1 MEQEDKNLHAQQ
13 PDEAQTPA
21 KQPEPKGYEAYLSLF
36 DLVRMLAVITLMF
49 VFFFRVN
56 GVSGS
61 SMYPTLVDKDYLVL
75 ESNFLYRNA
84 RQGDIVVLYTPP
96 FSDNDELLVK
106 RVIAVGG
113 QTVDIDFNAGVVY
126 VDGQALD
133 ESYTFEP
140 TYLSYAEYGKALD
153 YPVTVPEGELFV
165 MGDNR
170 NHSEDSRFSDVGCVK
185 KEAVLGKVLRRDW
198 RPGLAQI
205 RSNIMKQEANS
216 EATMNIQWYPGHM
229 TKTRRMIEAD
239 VKLVDAVCEIL
250 DARIPLASRNP
261 DIDAI
266 CGTKPRMII
275 LNRIDMA
282 DPAMTKRWAEHF
294 RAKGYSV
301 LQTDC
306 KTKKGISG
314 FVPAV
319 RELLAE
325 KLVRYAE
332 KGQVG
337 RPLKLMIVGIPN
349 VGKSTFINQ
358 VAGRKGAKAENRPGV
373 TRGKQWITVDQ
384 GLLLLDTPG
393 ILWPKFEDPEVGM
406 RLAYT
411 GAVKEDVID
420 TETLACHFMEL
431 LAKFYPQT
439 LLERYKLEAPEGADG
454 YDLLQLA
461 GKKRGY
467 LVSGGEVNTE
477 RMAKALMDDYR
488 SGKLGRLTLES
499 PEEQNA

>member
-1 MEQEDKNLHAQQ
+1 MGDLWSMEQEDKNLHAQQ

-113 QTVDIDFNAGVVY
+113 QTVDIDFNAVVVY

-185 KEAVLGKVLRRDW
+185 KEAVLGKVLLVIFPGRQTNELGAVTGGRDW
-198 RPGLAQI
+198 HR
-205 RSNIMKQEANS
+205 
-216 EATMNIQWYPGHM
+216 
-229 TKTRRMIEAD
+229 
-239 VKLVDAVCEIL
+239 
-250 DARIPLASRNP
+250 
-261 DIDAI
+261 
-266 CGTKPRMII
+266 
-275 LNRIDMA
+275 
-282 DPAMTKRWAEHF
+282 F
-294 RAKGYSV
+294 
-301 LQTDC
+301 
-306 KTKKGISG
+306 
-314 FVPAV
+314 
-319 RELLAE
+319 
-325 KLVRYAE
+325 
-332 KGQVG
+332 
-337 RPLKLMIVGIPN
+337 
-349 VGKSTFINQ
+349 
-358 VAGRKGAKAENRPGV
+358 
-373 TRGKQWITVDQ
+373 
-384 GLLLLDTPG
+384 
-393 ILWPKFEDPEVGM
+393 
-406 RLAYT
+406 
-411 GAVKEDVID
+411 GAV
-420 TETLACHFMEL
+420 
-431 LAKFYPQT
+431 
-439 LLERYKLEAPEGADG
+439 
-454 YDLLQLA
+454 
-461 GKKRGY
+461 
-467 LVSGGEVNTE
+467 S
-477 RMAKALMDDYR
+477 
-488 SGKLGRLTLES
+488 
-499 PEEQNA
+499 

>member
-133 ESYTFEP
+133 
-140 TYLSYAEYGKALD
+140 

-185 KEAVLGKVLRRDW
+185 KEAVLGKVLLVIFPGRQTNELGAVTGGRDW
-198 RPGLAQI
+198 HR
-205 RSNIMKQEANS
+205 
-216 EATMNIQWYPGHM
+216 
-229 TKTRRMIEAD
+229 
-239 VKLVDAVCEIL
+239 
-250 DARIPLASRNP
+250 
-261 DIDAI
+261 
-266 CGTKPRMII
+266 
-275 LNRIDMA
+275 
-282 DPAMTKRWAEHF
+282 F
-294 RAKGYSV
+294 
-301 LQTDC
+301 
-306 KTKKGISG
+306 
-314 FVPAV
+314 
-319 RELLAE
+319 
-325 KLVRYAE
+325 
-332 KGQVG
+332 
-337 RPLKLMIVGIPN
+337 
-349 VGKSTFINQ
+349 
-358 VAGRKGAKAENRPGV
+358 
-373 TRGKQWITVDQ
+373 
-384 GLLLLDTPG
+384 
-393 ILWPKFEDPEVGM
+393 
-406 RLAYT
+406 
-411 GAVKEDVID
+411 GAV
-420 TETLACHFMEL
+420 
-431 LAKFYPQT
+431 
-439 LLERYKLEAPEGADG
+439 
-454 YDLLQLA
+454 
-461 GKKRGY
+461 
-467 LVSGGEVNTE
+467 S
-477 RMAKALMDDYR
+477 
-488 SGKLGRLTLES
+488 
-499 PEEQNA
+499 

>member
-1 MEQEDKNLHAQQ
+1 MGDLWSMEQEDKNLHAQQ

-133 ESYTFEP
+133 ERYTFEP

-185 KEAVLGKVLRRDW
+185 K
-198 RPGLAQI
+198 RPCLA
-205 RSNIMKQEANS
+205 RCCSS
-216 EATMNIQWYPGHM
+216 S
-229 TKTRRMIEAD
+229 
-239 VKLVDAVCEIL
+239 
-250 DARIPLASRNP
+250 SR
-261 DIDAI
+261 
-266 CGTKPRMII
+266 G
-275 LNRIDMA
+275 
-282 DPAMTKRWAEHF
+282 
-294 RAKGYSV
+294 
-301 LQTDC
+301 
-306 KTKKGISG
+306 
-314 FVPAV
+314 
-319 RELLAE
+319 
-325 KLVRYAE
+325 
-332 KGQVG
+332 G
-337 RPLKLMIVGIPN
+337 RPTN
-349 VGKSTFINQ
+349 S
-358 VAGRKGAKAENRPGV
+358 
-373 TRGKQWITVDQ
+373 
-384 GLLLLDTPG
+384 
-393 ILWPKFEDPEVGM
+393 
-406 RLAYT
+406 
-411 GAVKEDVID
+411 
-420 TETLACHFMEL
+420 
-431 LAKFYPQT
+431 
-439 LLERYKLEAPEGADG
+439 AP
-454 YDLLQLA
+454 
-461 GKKRGY
+461 
-467 LVSGGEVNTE
+467 
-477 RMAKALMDDYR
+477 
-488 SGKLGRLTLES
+488 
-499 PEEQNA
+499 